1 MFHQC
6 YIYFHLYFI
15 IFPYIPRCVQK
26 TKQIKSI
33 DFHIFPAFSPYFP
46 TFSQHFPALLS
57 LPGGLALGPPAVAPG
72 SAPRV
77 RLTELRQGAE
87 GAEGLD
93 LAVEPAIDA
102 RGR

>member
-1 MFHQC
+1 
-6 YIYFHLYFI
+6 
-15 IFPYIPRCVQK
+15 
-26 TKQIKSI
+26 
-33 DFHIFPAFSPYFP
+33 
-46 TFSQHFPALLS
+46 
-57 LPGGLALGPPAVAPG
+57 VAPG